1 MIKESV
7 YQEDITVINV
17 YASDIGTTKYIKQIL
32 TDLKGEMEN
41 NTIIACNTNNISNA
55 SLLTTNRSP
64 RQKINKY
71 CT

>member
-1 MIKESV
+1 MKESV

>member
-1 MIKESV
+1 MMKESV

>member
-64 RQKINKY
+64 RQKINQ
-71 CT
+71 